1 MNYCSAEEDD
11 TYLMYVI
18 YHVTYDTRIQIFIY
32 AKVVYEHLSRH
43 LIFLAVD
50 NTHIHSRN
58 L

>member
-32 AKVVYEHLSRH
+32 AKLYMDIL
-43 LIFLAVD
+43 VD
-50 NTHIHSRN
+50 I
-58 L
+58 LYFEL